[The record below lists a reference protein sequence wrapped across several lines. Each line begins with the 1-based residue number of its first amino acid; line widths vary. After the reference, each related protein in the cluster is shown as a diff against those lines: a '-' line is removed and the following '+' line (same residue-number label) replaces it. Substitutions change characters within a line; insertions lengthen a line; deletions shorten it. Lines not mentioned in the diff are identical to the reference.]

1 MRSGIDHCCRMVHH
15 YYGSFQFSAAESLR
29 ILFFFYALII
39 LLIHCPFSFNRN
51 KGGFFFK
58 TNRGLEMDSPTSAA
72 IYDSLLWCRWR
83 WWQQSFFQS
92 TRIASLFW
100 CFFISISSWY
110 ALPLK
115 ENGILHHLIDAF
127 LLLSKKK
134 EGLAILIHRNLHH
147 LSDAF
152 FSFPLKQAGVSDLFL
167 HHLFDSFLWNS
178 ASVLWCISSYLNGNT
193 THLIDSLYLLLH
205 HISDA
210 SFSFKVNRGCYF
222 IIFLMQFYSLRWDWL
237 IYHGITVFFNG
248 SRWQQ
253 GIS

>member
-1 MRSGIDHCCRMVHH
+1 MHCIMRSGIDHCCRMVHH

-152 FSFPLKQAGVSDLFL
+152 FSFPLKQAGVSDLF
-167 HHLFDSFLWNS
+167 F
-178 ASVLWCISSYLNGNT
+178 ASSIWFIFVEFCISIMV
-193 THLIDSLYLLLH
+193 H
-205 HISDA
+205 
-210 SFSFKVNRGCYF
+210 F
-222 IIFLMQFYSLRWDWL
+222 FLS
-237 IYHGITVFFNG
+237 
-248 SRWQQ
+248 
-253 GIS
+253 